1 MSQVIKM
8 KSPVEKYN
16 KAERQTYRFLLKD
29 VWFYYLQTRPFPGQG
44 KSVDATMPG
53 KDCSYSV
60 SILVKDGGKLLKQIA
75 KSKKNPD
82 GFDKVT
88 TEVVD
93 ADDFEEK
100 FGCEPPFEAEVYHI
114 LKVNRSAAYKDGAV
128 WNAKHSFPVLL
139 IEDIG
144 GKRVAVK
151 QPMKKIKAKKS
162 SKHEED
168 RTYDVVHPDIAIGNG
183 SFGSVILSTHFY
195 TFENNVLTKPIQEQ
209 FIIETLVPYVGGSNG
224 ESNTELDED
233 ELAMLGI
240 AGVETNDVINEED
253 DEKEPEDDEDEPEDD
268 DEDME
273 DPDDDE
279 EEGFDTEDDDE

>member
-16 KAERQTYRFLLKD
+16 KVERPTFRFLLKD

-60 SILVKDGGKLLKQIA
+60 SILVKDGGKLLKQIT
-75 KSKKNPD
+75 KSKKNAE

-100 FGCEPPFEAEVYHI
+100 FGCEPPFEAESYHF
-114 LKVNRSAAYKDGAV
+114 LKVNRSAAYKDGGV

-139 IEDIG
+139 IENIG

-151 QPMKKIKAKKS
+151 QPMKKIKAMKS
-162 SKHEED
+162 PKHEED
-168 RTYDVVHPDIAIGNG
+168 RTYDVVHPDIAVGNG
-183 SFGSVILSTHFY
+183 SFGSVILATHFY

-209 FIIETLVPYVGGSNG
+209 FIIETLVPYVGGGNG
-224 ESNTELDED
+224 EANTELDED

-240 AGVETNDVINEED
+240 SGVEDNGTVTED
-253 DEKEPEDDEDEPEDD
+253 DSEEEEEADDEGTD

-279 EEGFDTEDDDE
+279 DEDEDFDTEDDEE